1 MGFLCIINQLITSK
15 KYYKNAN
22 NCFSRKERN
31 ILHFLWVIKINE
43 KIILFLS
50 DNINEAKLGNFPEI
64 DAFVI
69 ISCYNNSIID
79 EKQFYKLVITPFDL
93 VCAMDN

>member
-1 MGFLCIINQLITSK
+1 MSK

-43 KIILFLS
+43 KIILFLL

-64 DAFVI
+64 FFKKVI
-69 ISCYNNSIID
+69 VIF
-79 EKQFYKLVITPFDL
+79 KKLVIYFKPWSSIRKEHIKGYNKIQVYFKQIIKL
-93 VCAMDN
+93 NSI